1 MLCLYYCHPG
11 MEYVDE
17 AKQIKIDFRP
27 EDPTLEKFV
36 AESEDAGKHIYIEI
50 INPDLFKNEKHMRLL
65 QGLKEY
71 DNWTLQIPL
80 PYLKREGELD
90 KNKFDAI
97 KDCCNRYMFTDL
109 IGNWEVLQ
117 YILTL
122 EPSEV
127 YLTNILAFSL
137 EDAKKVCDSAGVGIR
152 LYANL
157 AQSAWDGIPAINKF
171 FIRPEDIPFY
181 EDLTSGI
188 DFMGNYSIQEVCYKV
203 YTRGYWYGNLS
214 ELILGLDDS
223 LDSRRLPEY
232 FGLLRTN
239 CKKRCITGSSCS
251 ACRTMKEF
259 MKTLEKTETILTPPV
274 KR

>member
-1 MLCLYYCHPG
+1 MLCLYYCYPG
-11 MEYVDE
+11 MEHVDE

-27 EDPTLEKFV
+27 DDPTLERFIAK
-36 AESEDAGKHIYIEI
+36 SEDAGKHIYIEI

-71 DNWTLQIPL
+71 NNWTLQIPL
-80 PYLKREGELD
+80 SYLKRDGELD

-117 YILTL
+117 FILSL

-137 EDAKKVCDSAGVGIR
+137 EDAKKVCKDVGIR
-152 LYANL
+152 LYANW
-157 AQSAWDGIPAINKF
+157 AQSAWDDIPAINKF
-171 FIRPEDIPFY
+171 FIRPEDISFY
-181 EDLTSGI
+181 EEFVSGI
-188 DFMGNYSIQEVCYKV
+188 EFQGSYTIQEVCFKV
-203 YTRGYWYGNLS
+203 YTRQYWYGNLS
-214 ELILGLDDS
+214 ELIIGLGDD

-239 CKKRCITGSSCS
+239 CKKRCITGSNCS